1 MARLRLDVNSRIYTF
16 DADSD
21 APFLHAVRNDL
32 ELNNLRCL
40 WARAVR
46 RSHGARRWAARAL
59 LHYAGF
65 GNRSCQT
72 GDATTSARQR
82 IHTLSRRPQGAGAA
96 MQRLMHQWPDHDS
109 RDGRF
114 SRSQPAVIFLIIAG
128 AIFMVA
134 IFDSRIE
141 ARADPI
147 TIDDKITLP
156 RSTNSFY
163 GFCKY
168 NADWC
173 EGYLTGIGDILLA
186 MGNSHILGGICN
198 AEYDSAMLRR
208 VFELWVEN
216 HPEKRQDDI
225 AISAQAAFRE
235 MWPCP

>member
-1 MARLRLDVNSRIYTF
+1 
-16 DADSD
+16 
-21 APFLHAVRNDL
+21 
-32 ELNNLRCL
+32 
-40 WARAVR
+40 
-46 RSHGARRWAARAL
+46 
-59 LHYAGF
+59 
-65 GNRSCQT
+65 
-72 GDATTSARQR
+72 
-82 IHTLSRRPQGAGAA
+82 

-163 GFCKY
+163 GLCKY

-198 AEYDSAMLRR
+198 AEYDSAMLAESSNSGWKTIPKSDRTTSLLVPR
-208 VFELWVEN
+208 LPFAKCGRARN
-216 HPEKRQDDI
+216 GGCK
-225 AISAQAAFRE
+225 
-235 MWPCP
+235 C